1 MDALTGVIDG
11 RLGPI
16 DPRQAAYL
24 RLDRLRVQAEAG
36 ELDTGKLQE
45 RLSSVFGENS
55 EVFFGDESGIDIDRL
70 QQFIGDQ
77 GSARLILALTA
88 RLGET
93 NPVED
98 VIEGGD
104 SVRENIVAR
113 NQAIA
118 RERLRDEFG
127 GEADQFIDADDG
139 AIDFDALREFL
150 EQQRVNVDRLRNL
163 ELGPATIIDIKT

>member
-45 RLSSVFGENS
+45 RLRSVFGENS

>member
-11 RLGPI
+11 RLGSI

-24 RLDRLRVQAEAG
+24 RLDRLRAQAEAG

-45 RLSSVFGENS
+45 RLRSVFGEDS
-55 EVFFGDESGIDIDRL
+55 EVFFGDDSGIDIDRL

-93 NPVED
+93 NPLED
-98 VIEGGD
+98 VFEGGD

-127 GEADQFIDADDG
+127 GEADQFIDADG
-139 AIDFDALREFL
+139 TIDFDALREFL